1 MTENPSGAA
10 QQPVQPTTDAARE
23 PAAEGGEQATPS
35 TSHTATDA
43 RSGPTADELEDRW
56 QRALADA
63 DNLRKRHVRELEQ
76 VREAERARVA
86 AAFVPVVDNLERALA
101 HADADGG
108 QDALITGL
116 LAVHDQAVAILASL
130 GYPRDADAGVPF
142 DPARHEVV
150 GVVDDAQTEPGT
162 VVRILHPGY
171 GTPGRQ
177 LRPAAVVVAR
187 RESPDGA

>member
-1 MTENPSGAA
+1 MPPSK
-10 QQPVQPTTDAARE
+10 
-23 PAAEGGEQATPS
+23 
-35 TSHTATDA
+35 SHTATDT
-43 RSGPTADELEDRW
+43 RTGPTAEELEDRW
-56 QRALADA
+56 HRALADA

-76 VREAERARVA
+76 ARESERARVA

-116 LAVHDQAVAILASL
+116 FAVHDQAVAVLASL
-130 GYPRDADAGVPF
+130 GYPRDAEVGVPF

-150 GVVDDAQTEPGT
+150 GVVDDARAEPGT

-171 GTPGRQ
+171 GTADRQ
-177 LRPAAVVVAR
+177 LRPAAVVVSR